1 MASLRAFIVMRLLL
15 TVPMVLILLTLVFV
29 VMRVLP
35 GDPVTA
41 IVGMKTSPEHI
52 ERLRRELGL
61 DKPLWAQ
68 YVDYIS
74 SLLRGDLGRS
84 MIWGRRRVIDEI
96 WDRFPATLELS
107 IGGFAVSV
115 IIGLLTGTTA
125 AVKRGTAT
133 DAALRVASIVAYAMF
148 IPVLGMMLQLVF
160 GVYLRIF
167 PVAGRKSP
175 WIDVPKITGF
185 YLVDSLITG
194 NIEGVFDALWHLAL
208 PSLTLG
214 IVLSGIYTRL
224 VRASMLDVLEEDFI
238 RALRARGIPESAV
251 IFKHALKNA
260 FVPILTMMGLQFAL
274 LLAGAVLTETT
285 FSWPGIGTFLME
297 RIEYRD
303 YTTVQGTIVFYA
315 LLVSAISLIVD
326 ILYAYVDPRI
336 RY

>member
-1 MASLRAFIVMRLLL
+1 MASLKAFIVMRLLL
-15 TVPMVLILLTLVFV
+15 TMPMVLILLTLVFV

-41 IVGMKTSPEHI
+41 IVGMKASPEHI
-52 ERLRRELGL
+52 ERLRKELGL

-68 YVDYIS
+68 YLDYMS
-74 SLLRGDLGRS
+74 CLLRGDLGRS

-115 IIGLLTGTTA
+115 VIGLLTGTMA
-125 AVKRGTAT
+125 AIKRGTAV
-133 DAALRVASIVAYAMF
+133 DAALRITSIVAYALF
-148 IPVLGMMLQLVF
+148 IPVLGMLLQLLF

-175 WIDVPKITGF
+175 WIDLPKVTGF
-185 YLVDSLITG
+185 YLIDSILAG

-224 VRASMLDVLEEDFI
+224 VRASMLDILEEDFI
-238 RALRARGIPESAV
+238 RALKARGIPENSV

-315 LLVSAISLIVD
+315 LLVSAISLLVD
-326 ILYAYVDPRI
+326 MLYAYIDPRI